1 MTIRLA
7 YMETLAER
15 LRYALNETGRKQVEL
30 VAACGV
36 KPASVSDW
44 LSGKTKS
51 LKAVTARRAAS
62 FLGVSLLWLT
72 EGRGPVW
79 TNDAGAKSPLQP
91 TEPGPEFFAVRCAQL
106 KLQAGASGYAIDYL
120 NDDSLP
126 IFFRSDWFAQKGCK
140 PDRCV
145 ALRVAGKSMEP
156 NMYDGDILI
165 IDLDATRPID
175 GLPFA
180 ANYEGEAVIKR
191 LRRDAGEWWLSSDN
205 PDKSR
210 YRDKKCT
217 EDVTIIGQVI
227 YRQTEH
233 V

>member
-1 MTIRLA
+1 
-7 YMETLAER
+7 METLAER
-15 LRYALNETGRKQVEL
+15 LRYALNETGRKQAEL

-36 KPASVSDW
+36 KAASVSDW

-51 LKAVTARRAAS
+51 LKAVTAQRAAA

-79 TNDAGAKSPLQP
+79 VKDAGRVATPQP
-91 TEPGPEFFAVRCAQL
+91 MEPGPEFVAVRRARL
-106 KLQAGASGYAIDYL
+106 KLQAGASGYAIEYL
-120 NDDSLP
+120 NGDSLP
-126 IFFRSDWFAQKGCK
+126 IFFRADWFAQKGCK

-145 ALRVAGKSMEP
+145 ALRVAGQSMEP
-156 NMYDGDILI
+156 NMYEGDIVI

-175 GLPFA
+175 GVPFA